1 MARGEVIALIGP
13 SGSGKSTLVRCVN
26 LLETYDGG
34 SVEVDGI
41 TVRDDR
47 RLARVR
53 AEVGMVFQQFNLF
66 PHMSALR
73 NVALAPVRVRG
84 LSWPEATARAE
95 ALLERVGL
103 RDHQHKRPGQLSG
116 GQQQRVAIARALAMQ
131 PELLLFDE
139 PTSALDPE
147 MVQEVLDVIQD
158 IARTG
163 ATLLIVTH
171 EMSFA
176 RKVADRVVFM
186 EQGRI
191 VEIAPPETFSRT
203 PPRTAPGLHP
213 YRHART
219 RRHVRLSLPHESCPC
234 ATTHARPRNQIR
246 PNSGPGPD
254 PGPDPAPPPQPL
266 PRATV
271 RALTASPIRQL
282 ANTAMH
288 RADVLPFWFGESD
301 GPTVGVIREAASLSL
316 ARGETRY
323 GENLGRPYLRH
334 ALSRYLS
341 ALHGVDIGTERI
353 AVSGSGVSGIML
365 AAQLLLE
372 PGDRVVAIT
381 PLWPNLT
388 EIPRILGARIQRY
401 PLSVTDGRW
410 TLDVPGLLQA
420 LRPGTACC
428 CSTRPTTPRAGPSR
442 PRTSRPSCGIAAGMA
457 SGFSATTSTN
467 ACSTTRAGVSAVL
480 PQALRAR

>member
-84 LSWPEATARAE
+84 CPGPRPRRGPRPCWNAWACETTSTSGRA
-95 ALLERVGL
+95 
-103 RDHQHKRPGQLSG
+103 SC
-116 GQQQRVAIARALAMQ
+116 RADSNSASPSRGLAMQ

-203 PPRTAPGLHP
+203 PPRTAPAFIHT
-213 YRHART
+213 AT
-219 RRHVRLSLPHESCPC
+219 R
-234 ATTHARPRNQIR
+234 
-246 PNSGPGPD
+246 G
-254 PGPDPAPPPQPL
+254 
-266 PRATV
+266 
-271 RALTASPIRQL
+271 
-282 ANTAMH
+282 
-288 RADVLPFWFGESD
+288 
-301 GPTVGVIREAASLSL
+301 
-316 ARGETRY
+316 RG
-323 GENLGRPYLRH
+323 GM
-334 ALSRYLS
+334 S
-341 ALHGVDIGTERI
+341 A
-353 AVSGSGVSGIML
+353 
-365 AAQLLLE
+365 
-372 PGDRVVAIT
+372 
-381 PLWPNLT
+381 
-388 EIPRILGARIQRY
+388 
-401 PLSVTDGRW
+401 
-410 TLDVPGLLQA
+410 
-420 LRPGTACC
+420 
-428 CSTRPTTPRAGPSR
+428 
-442 PRTSRPSCGIAAGMA
+442 
-457 SGFSATTSTN
+457 
-467 ACSTTRAGVSAVL
+467 
-480 PQALRAR
+480 

>member
-1 MARGEVIALIGP
+1 MRIPPCPRRRTPTQRRPRTRPAAPAAAGKHYGAFTALDGIDLDVARGEVIALIGP

-203 PPRTAPGLHP
+203 RHGPRPGLHP
-213 YRHART
+213 YRHADAAACPPEPST
-219 RRHVRLSLPHESCPC
+219 RVLPMRHDP
-234 ATTHARPRNQIR
+234 RPA
-246 PNSGPGPD
+246 PE
-254 PGPDPAPPPQPL
+254 PDPAP
-266 PRATV
+266 T
-271 RALTASPIRQL
+271 
-282 ANTAMH
+282 
-288 RADVLPFWFGESD
+288 
-301 GPTVGVIREAASLSL
+301 
-316 ARGETRY
+316 
-323 GENLGRPYLRH
+323 
-334 ALSRYLS
+334 
-341 ALHGVDIGTERI
+341 
-353 AVSGSGVSGIML
+353 
-365 AAQLLLE
+365 
-372 PGDRVVAIT
+372 
-381 PLWPNLT
+381 
-388 EIPRILGARIQRY
+388 
-401 PLSVTDGRW
+401 
-410 TLDVPGLLQA
+410 QA
-420 LRPGTACC
+420 LAP
-428 CSTRPTTPRAGPSR
+428 RPTRLPSPCRAPR
-442 PRTSRPSCGIAAGMA
+442 CG
-457 SGFSATTSTN
+457 
-467 ACSTTRAGVSAVL
+467 R
-480 PQALRAR
+480 

>member
-191 VEIAPPETFSRT
+191 VEIAPPETFFTNPATDRAGPSSI
-203 PPRTAPGLHP
+203 PPRADAAACPPEPSTRVLPMRHDPRPAP
-213 YRHART
+213 
-219 RRHVRLSLPHESCPC
+219 E
-234 ATTHARPRNQIR
+234 
-246 PNSGPGPD
+246 
-254 PGPDPAPPPQPL
+254 PDPAPNAGPGLDTGPNPGPNPTPPPQPL

-271 RALTASPIRQL
+271 QALTASPIRQL
-282 ANTAMH
+282 ANAAMH

-301 GPTVGVIREAASLSL
+301 SPTVGVIREAASLSL

-353 AVSGSGVSGIML
+353 AVSGSGYRASC
-365 AAQLLLE
+365 
-372 PGDRVVAIT
+372 
-381 PLWPNLT
+381 WP
-388 EIPRILGARIQRY
+388 R
-401 PLSVTDGRW
+401 S
-410 TLDVPGLLQA
+410 
-420 LRPGTACC
+420 C
-428 CSTRPTTPRAGPSR
+428 CSSRATASSPSPRYGPT
-442 PRTSRPSCGIAAGMA
+442 
-457 SGFSATTSTN
+457 
-467 ACSTTRAGVSAVL
+467 
-480 PQALRAR
+480 

>member
-1 MARGEVIALIGP
+1 MRIPPCPAPQDADAAAASNPPLLRLRRLEKHYGAFTALDGIDLDVARGEVIALIGP

-191 VEIAPPETFSRT
+191 VEIAPPETFFTNPATDR
-203 PPRTAPGLHP
+203 AGLHP

-234 ATTHARPRNQIR
+234 ATTHARPRNQI
-246 PNSGPGPD
+246 PPLTQALASIQAPT
-254 PGPDPAPPPQPL
+254 PAPTQPRL
-266 PRATV
+266 PSPCRA
-271 RALTASPIRQL
+271 
-282 ANTAMH
+282 
-288 RADVLPFWFGESD
+288 
-301 GPTVGVIREAASLSL
+301 
-316 ARGETRY
+316 
-323 GENLGRPYLRH
+323 
-334 ALSRYLS
+334 
-341 ALHGVDIGTERI
+341 
-353 AVSGSGVSGIML
+353 
-365 AAQLLLE
+365 
-372 PGDRVVAIT
+372 
-381 PLWPNLT
+381 
-388 EIPRILGARIQRY
+388 PRCRR
-401 PLSVTDGRW
+401 
-410 TLDVPGLLQA
+410 
-420 LRPGTACC
+420 
-428 CSTRPTTPRAGPSR
+428 
-442 PRTSRPSCGIAAGMA
+442 
-457 SGFSATTSTN
+457 
-467 ACSTTRAGVSAVL
+467 
-480 PQALRAR
+480 

>member
-34 SVEVDGI
+34 SVGVDGI

-203 PPRTAPGLHP
+203 LPRTAPGLHP

-234 ATTHARPRNQIR
+234 ATTTP
-246 PNSGPGPD
+246 GPG
-254 PGPDPAPPPQPL
+254 
-266 PRATV
+266 
-271 RALTASPIRQL
+271 
-282 ANTAMH
+282 
-288 RADVLPFWFGESD
+288 
-301 GPTVGVIREAASLSL
+301 
-316 ARGETRY
+316 TR
-323 GENLGRPYLRH
+323 
-334 ALSRYLS
+334 
-341 ALHGVDIGTERI
+341 
-353 AVSGSGVSGIML
+353 
-365 AAQLLLE
+365 
-372 PGDRVVAIT
+372 
-381 PLWPNLT
+381 
-388 EIPRILGARIQRY
+388 
-401 PLSVTDGRW
+401 
-410 TLDVPGLLQA
+410 
-420 LRPGTACC
+420 
-428 CSTRPTTPRAGPSR
+428 SR
-442 PRTSRPSCGIAAGMA
+442 P
-457 SGFSATTSTN
+457 
-467 ACSTTRAGVSAVL
+467 
-480 PQALRAR
+480 